1 MTGEVEHI
9 VRLADRRVDL
19 VRQAVV
25 FPDGSTKNLT
35 TRETQLLGYLSR
47 RPEEDVSRDELL
59 EQVWE
64 YRANY
69 ATRAVDVAMRRLRA
83 KVEPDPQNPVHLIAV
98 HGVGY
103 RYVPPPEAPL
113 AMPPVRDSP
122 SPDLPRSNLRP
133 ERSSFVGRAAQL
145 EQIEALLAGDAR
157 VVSLLGPGGIGK
169 TRLATRFAAEHLD
182 DWPGGVWLC
191 ELSAAEGLAGVAA
204 TVGAV
209 LGVPLTGGQ
218 DSMVETLG
226 AALDAR
232 GRVLLLL
239 DGFEHVV
246 NKAREALGVWVE
258 RAPGARFLITS
269 EERLRI
275 AGEHAVEVGPLSV
288 EEARELFVDRVEAS
302 GASLKRDDTQSI
314 DRIVDRL
321 DRLPLA
327 IELAAPRARVLS
339 LEQLHD
345 RLDQRFKVLSW
356 GRGSGGA
363 LRHAIDWSWGLL
375 SEPQQ
380 RALAWC
386 STFSGGFTLDAAE
399 AVLQDTE
406 AGPWVLDLVEALRD
420 KSLIHAYEPAEQP
433 GDVRFALYES
443 IRDYAAERLLERR
456 EVEAA
461 EARHAAYYLELG
473 AELAEGIDQRGGL
486 DDLRCLAAEVDNL
499 LAVVRRRRRAHPG
512 EGIAAVGALGPALT
526 TRGAYPLYQRLLDDA
541 VADAEAS
548 GVEPIGLARLLVER
562 AGVHRVRAQMEAASE
577 DLGRAM
583 QLSRESGSLVEIEA
597 LMGLALVSADQSRL
611 DEAEAMAQLALELA
625 RDRHHRDQ
633 QGTVLGMLA
642 AFATMRGRPEV
653 AERQYLEAIRLLEG
667 VGNDRRAG
675 LSNANLGLL
684 LLEFGRIGEAE
695 ERILAALRI
704 HGAWDDRRRY
714 ATDLMGLA
722 LLRGGQ
728 RRYAEAVEHAEEA
741 LQRFREIGY
750 TRFAAHAT
758 QNLAALRWAMG
769 DAQAAVPLFFEAIER
784 FQAVGDRLSESM
796 AQSYLGAAL
805 ATTGDLVG
813 GIRSV
818 DRADELLKG
827 LFSRQASG
835 IAVVARGFVELARA
849 RAGHVHAAALQA
861 TARQKAEDGLSSPLF
876 GIQFIAGL
884 LLDELQREPQSDATQ
899 GSPR

>member
-9 VRLADRRVDL
+9 VKLADRRVDL
-19 VRQAVV
+19 IRQAVV
-25 FPDGSTKNLT
+25 FPDGSTKTLT
-35 TRETQLLGYLSR
+35 TRETQLLGYLSK
-47 RPEEDVSRDELL
+47 RPKEDISRDELL

-64 YRANY
+64 YRADY

-103 RYVPPPEAPL
+103 RYVPPPEVPL
-113 AMPPVRDSP
+113 VVSSVCAAP
-122 SPDLPRSNLRP
+122 SPDMPRSNLRP
-133 ERSSFVGRAAQL
+133 ERSSFVGRTAQL
-145 EQIEALLAGDAR
+145 SEIASLLAGDAR

-169 TRLATRFAAEHLD
+169 TRLATRFAADHLD
-182 DWPGGVWLC
+182 DWPGGAWLC
-191 ELSAAEGLAGVAA
+191 ELSTAEGLAGVVA

-209 LGVPLTGGQ
+209 LGVPLTGGE
-218 DSMVETLG
+218 DSMIETLG
-226 AALDAR
+226 VALDAR
-232 GRVLLLL
+232 GRVLVLL

-246 NKAREALGVWVE
+246 NQAREALGVWVE
-258 RAPGARFLITS
+258 RAPRARFLVTS

-275 AGEHAVEVGPLSV
+275 AGEHAVEVGPLAPA
-288 EEARELFVDRVEAS
+288 EARELFVDRVEAS
-302 GASLKRDDTQSI
+302 GATLQSDDRVSL

-339 LEQLHD
+339 LDQLHD
-345 RLDQRFKVLSW
+345 RLDQRFKVLAW
-356 GRGSGGA
+356 GRDSGGGA

-399 AVLQDTE
+399 AVLQRPE
-406 AGPWVLDLVEALRD
+406 SGPWVLDLVEALRD

-443 IRDYAAERLLERR
+443 IRDYAAERLVQRGELAE
-456 EVEAA
+456 A
-461 EARHAAYYLELG
+461 EARHATYYLGLG
-473 AELAEGIDQRGGL
+473 AELARGIDQRGGL
-486 DDLRCLAAEVDNL
+486 DDLRCLAAEIDNL

-512 EGIAAVGALGPALT
+512 EGIAAVTALGPALS
-526 TRGAYPLYQRLLDDA
+526 TRGAYPLHRRLLDDA

-548 GVEPIGLARLLVER
+548 GAEPLVLAGLLVER
-562 AGVHRVRAQMEAASE
+562 AGVLRVLAEMEEASE
-577 DLGRAM
+577 DLGRAL
-583 QLSRESGSLVEIEA
+583 QISSETGGLVEIEA
-597 LMGLALVSADQSRL
+597 LMGLALVNADQSRL

-625 RDRHHRDQ
+625 QGGQHRDQ
-633 QGTVLGMLA
+633 QGTVFGMLA

-675 LSNANLGLL
+675 LSHANLGLL
-684 LLEFGRIGEAE
+684 LLEFGRVE
-695 ERILAALRI
+695 ESEQRILAAVRI
-704 HGAWDDRRRY
+704 HRAWDDRRRY

-728 RRYAEAVEHAEEA
+728 RRYVEAVEHAEEA

-769 DAQAAVPLFFEAIER
+769 DARAAVPLFFEAIEH
-784 FQAVGDRLSESM
+784 FQTVGDRLSESM

-813 GIRSV
+813 GRAGI
-818 DRADELLKG
+818 DRADALLQG
-827 LFSRQASG
+827 LHSRQASG
-835 IAVVARGFVELARA
+835 IAAVARGFVELAQA
-849 RAGHVHAAALQA
+849 RAGDARAPELEASARRKA
-861 TARQKAEDGLSSPLF
+861 TDGAGSPLF

-884 LLDELQREPQSDATQ
+884 LLDELEAP
-899 GSPR
+899 